1 VITLD
6 VEMPKMDG
14 LTFLGKLM
22 RGHPMSVV
30 MVSSLTEVGSVTTLW
45 AMELGAVDFINKP
58 KNDLREGMEEVAQ
71 DLIAKVKAA
80 AQAKVRGKGKGERR
94 KWDSRTPDTRSCH
107 DQDDGYDYCDWRLHG
122 RHGGGEGFADRS
134 ATEYA
139 VDLDHTAHAGD
150 LPPLT
155 QVGSGVRISTDE
167 RRGHGTHTIYGGRDH
182 LPSTNRGD

>member
-1 VITLD
+1 
-6 VEMPKMDG
+6 MDG

-80 AQAKVRGKGKGERR
+80 AQAKVRGKGKGGNGTAAPLIPEAAMI
-94 KWDSRTPDTRSCH
+94 KTTDTIIAIGAST
-107 DQDDGYDYCDWRLHG
+107 
-122 RHGGGEGFADRS
+122 GG
-134 ATEYA
+134 TEA
-139 VDLDHTAHAGD
+139 VKDLLIA
-150 LPPLT
+150 LPPNTPSILIT
-155 QVGSGVRISTDE
+155 QHMPVTCP
-167 RRGHGTHTIYGGRDH
+167 
-182 LPSTNRGD
+182 L